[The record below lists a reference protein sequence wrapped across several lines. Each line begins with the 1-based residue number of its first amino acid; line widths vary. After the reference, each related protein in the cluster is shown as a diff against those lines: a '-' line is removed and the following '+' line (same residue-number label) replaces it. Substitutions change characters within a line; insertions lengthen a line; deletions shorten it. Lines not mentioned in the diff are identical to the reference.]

1 MRKAVAVPAI
11 ALLLITGC
19 SAATADPGAPHNS
32 DPATSASDN
41 SAPYSSAP
49 AAAAPPSIQ
58 AAVQDSE
65 EQTCSKLLKTNGEGP
80 LYQATYIYRIDD
92 FGTSTFLGSAESART
107 LNEAL
112 DGIARDAPQDMG
124 AALAALASPMANAM
138 QTAGDPGSPWVADFV
153 TWQGAVAELLTR
165 CAPYESGTGDAA
177 ASSPAAPATA
187 AEASAAFPGYP
198 LIVDAASLDYRV
210 GAWFGDRLV
219 AGQVV
224 ALAPRL
230 YAPYDP
236 AAPDLLSYY
245 AADRVVGDGVMK
257 HIVFPGSGNAATFS
271 GLQPGSQEPQ

>member
-11 ALLLITGC
+11 ALLFITGC
-19 SAATADPGAPHNS
+19 SAATADPGAQHPS
-32 DPATSASDN
+32 D
-41 SAPYSSAP
+41 P

-65 EQTCSKLLKTNGEGP
+65 EQTCSRLLKTNGAGP
-80 LYQATYIYRIDD
+80 LYQAMYIYRVDD

-107 LNEAL
+107 LNDAL
-112 DGIARDAPQDMG
+112 DGIAQDAPQDMG
-124 AALAALASPMANAM
+124 AALAALASPMEGAM
-138 QTAGDPGSPWVADFV
+138 QTAENPGSPWVADFE
-153 TWQGAVAELLTR
+153 TWQDAVAELLTR
-165 CAPYESGTGDAA
+165 CAPYESGAGDAA
-177 ASSPAAPATA
+177 AASPAAPASA

-236 AAPDLLSYY
+236 AVPDLVSYY
-245 AADRVVGDGVMK
+245 AADRAVGDGVVK

-271 GLQPGSQEPQ
+271 GLQSGSQEPQ